1 MRFEGEY
8 INMLNEIRQYARE
21 SWIPVILDDSLEYIE
36 NKILRGKKL
45 NRILEIGTAI
55 GYSSICFSK
64 FLGGNGEIDTIEI
77 DKQRIM
83 VAKTNI
89 DMMGLN
95 DKINIIE
102 GDALKVLSKL
112 NNKYDFIFIDGPKSH
127 YVEYLPICLKLL
139 DKDGIIIADNV
150 IYKGMVTGPEKVKH
164 KQRTAVMR
172 LREFIDIVRNDETL
186 DSELVDVGDG
196 LLIIKQRIYD

>member
-1 MRFEGEY
+1 
-8 INMLNEIRQYARE
+8 MLDEIRKYARE
-21 SWIPVILDDSLEYIE
+21 SWIPIILDDSLEFIE
-36 NKILRGKKL
+36 NNILKGKKL

-64 FLGGNGEIDTIEI
+64 FLSEDGVIDTIEI

-83 VAKTNI
+83 IAKTNI
-89 DMMGLN
+89 DMMELN
-95 DKINIIE
+95 DKINIFE

-139 DKDGIIIADNV
+139 SDDGVIIADNV

-164 KQRTAVMR
+164 KQRTAVMK
-172 LREFIDIVRNDETL
+172 LREFISIVKNDESL
-186 DSELVDVGDG
+186 ESELIDVGDG
-196 LLIIKQRIYD
+196 VMVIRRNIK

>member
-1 MRFEGEY
+1 M
-8 INMLNEIRQYARE
+8 INEIRQYARE
-21 SWIPVILDDSLEYIE
+21 SWIPIILDDSLEFIE
-36 NKILRGKKL
+36 NTVLKEKKL
-45 NRILEIGTAI
+45 KRILEIGTAI

-64 FLGGNGEIDTIEI
+64 FLNTNGVIDTIEV

-83 VAKTNI
+83 IAKANI

-112 NNKYDFIFIDGPKSH
+112 DNNYDFIFIDGPKSH

-139 DKDGIIIADNV
+139 AEDGIIIADNV

-172 LREFIDIVRNDETL
+172 LREFIDVVRNDQNLEA
-186 DSELVDVGDG
+186 ELIDVGDG
-196 LLIIKQRIYD
+196 LMVIKKNGGK

>member
-1 MRFEGEY
+1 
-8 INMLNEIRQYARE
+8 MLDEIRQYARE
-21 SWIPVILDDSLEYIE
+21 SWIPVILDDSLRYIE
-36 NKILRGKKL
+36 NNILKGKKL
-45 NRILEIGTAI
+45 KRILEIGTAI

-64 FLGGNGEIDTIEI
+64 FLDNDGVIDTIEI

-83 VAKTNI
+83 VAKANI

-95 DKINIIE
+95 DKINIME

-112 NNKYDFIFIDGPKSH
+112 DNKYDFIFIDGPKSH

-139 DKDGIIIADNV
+139 SDDGIIIADNV

-172 LREFIDIVRNDETL
+172 LREFINVVRNDESL
-186 DSELVDVGDG
+186 ESELLDVGDG
-196 LLIIKQRIYD
+196 LLVIRRKIK

>member
-1 MRFEGEY
+1 
-8 INMLNEIRQYARE
+8 MLDEIRQYARK

-36 NKILRGKKL
+36 NTILQGKKL

-64 FLGGNGEIDTIEI
+64 FLDSNGKIDTIEI

-83 VAKTNI
+83 VAHANI
-89 DMMGLN
+89 DMIGLN

-112 NNKYDFIFIDGPKSH
+112 NDKYDFIFIDGPKSH
-127 YVEYLPICLKLL
+127 YVEYLPICLNLL
-139 DKDGIIIADNV
+139 NENGIIIADNV
-150 IYKGMVTGPEKVKH
+150 IYKGMVTGPKEVKH
-164 KQRTAVMR
+164 KQRTAVTR
-172 LREFIDIVRNDETL
+172 LREFIATVKNDESL
-186 DSELVDVGDG
+186 ESELVNVGDG
-196 LLIIKQRIYD
+196 LMVIKKK

>member
-1 MRFEGEY
+1 
-8 INMLNEIRQYARE
+8 MLDEIRQYARE
-21 SWIPVILDDSLEYIE
+21 SWIPVILDDSLFYIE
-36 NKILRGKKL
+36 NNVLKAKKL

-64 FLGGNGEIDTIEI
+64 FLDIDGVIDTIEI

-83 VAKTNI
+83 VAKANI
-89 DMMGLN
+89 SMMGLS

-102 GDALKVLSKL
+102 SDALKALKEL
-112 NNKYDFIFIDGPKSH
+112 KGTYDFIFIDGPKSH

-150 IYKGMVTGPEKVKH
+150 IYKGMVTGPKEVKH
-164 KQRTAVMR
+164 KQRTAVTR
-172 LREFIDIVRNDETL
+172 LREFIDVVRNDESL
-186 DSELVDVGDG
+186 EDELVEVGDG
-196 LLIIKQRIYD
+196 LMIIRRKK

>member
-1 MRFEGEY
+1 
-8 INMLNEIRQYARE
+8 MLDEIRKYARQ
-21 SWIPVILDDSLEYIE
+21 SWIPIILDDSLAYIE
-36 NKILRGKKL
+36 NNILKGKKL